1 MVSSFMWRPL
11 RISGG
16 FSWYQVTPAGVRT
29 RAPAPATAEHAR
41 RLVAGVNMVR
51 DEAYG
56 TILAWRGSVQL
67 MPAERAPRSAVP
79 PRPRRRGAERPARG
93 LRMPDSVRGSSTTT
107 YPLPSVV
114 RTRIV
119 PPNGACGLEQVSW
132 LSPYTA
138 ETIGQAAWRAG
149 PRARLEVIVPPTA
162 TAENIAGVQQ
172 LFAWLA
178 EREIVVTVR
187 RGSEA
192 D

>member
-1 MVSSFMWRPL
+1 M
-11 RISGG
+11 
-16 FSWYQVTPAGVRT
+16 
-29 RAPAPATAEHAR
+29 
-41 RLVAGVNMVR
+41 
-51 DEAYG
+51 
-56 TILAWRGSVQL
+56 
-67 MPAERAPRSAVP
+67 
-79 PRPRRRGAERPARG
+79 
-93 LRMPDSVRGSSTTT
+93 RGSSTTT

-119 PPNGACGLEQVSW
+119 PPKGGCGLEQVSW

-149 PRARLEVIVPPTA
+149 PGARLEVIVPASA
-162 TAENIAGVQQ
+162 TAENLAGVQQ